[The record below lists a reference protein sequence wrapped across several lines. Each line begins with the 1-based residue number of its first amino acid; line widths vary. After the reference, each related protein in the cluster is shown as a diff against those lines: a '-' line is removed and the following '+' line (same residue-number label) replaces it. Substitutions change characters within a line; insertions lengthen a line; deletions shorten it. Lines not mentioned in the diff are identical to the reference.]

1 VTVAAGGLRAATG
14 DPVKVAEALVS
25 IEQNAASS
33 RMKGELLRLAR
44 EVARAG
50 GEAWPGDAMGRSAGQ
65 SSPAD
70 DSARTSADPTGT

>member
-1 VTVAAGGLRAATG
+1 VTVVAGGSRAGTG

-25 IEQNAASS
+25 VEQDAASN

-50 GEAWPGDAMGRSAGQ
+50 GEAAPADVTGRSSGQ
-65 SSPAD
+65 ASSAD
-70 DSARTSADPTGT
+70 DSSQVSADPTGT